1 MKRIYLILLG
11 IVGWTFLIKAQN
23 VIATLALS
31 HIEDTYI
38 QQNPIIQNDTVIRLN
53 YPKTIT
59 GLSISGTATLRH
71 SSNSLVRITLEDDY
85 NTEWLVYELFPLLA
99 DSTTTSFNNVAFETS
114 ALDNVTA
121 KQLNIK
127 IINASLQL
135 DQINTTD
142 QSIANYSSQQNRM
155 MEAQSSYII
164 DKLNE
169 NLEERNIPWRAGETS
184 ISQMTY
190 EEKKAIFGGKVPNL
204 GGLEYYKGGIFIM
217 PSNDGGTNPS
227 LSNVLSPLAETTSNT
242 TTEDPYVKEWDW
254 RNRHGKNWMTPVKNQ
269 GSCGSC
275 WAFATI
281 GVLEAY
287 TNLYYNQLLNLDLS
301 EQELVS
307 CVYTDDPTTNK
318 DEGGCGGG
326 NFLYAFNYIKTYGVM
341 DEESFPYL
349 DANGNCE
356 EKPSTS
362 NERIY
367 AYNYTDS
374 KWRDQENNQK
384 FYYYLPF
391 DINEVKKRLFHSP
404 AYISIPMWQHDMVLT
419 GFTVLE
425 EGDTVSLDPYRMHII
440 TEGEPWIG
448 QTALI
453 VKNSWGEDWGIN
465 GYLHFAFSDS
475 TTIGIYQFK
484 DAISSINHTTD
495 DIVKADNDKDGYYFT
510 GIVHNP
516 PVRYPSEMDSDDTD
530 PDHAVLDQYGNLQR
544 IIPDTLEL
552 TRQENDSILYPQY
565 EYFGYIHPHLIIK
578 SGYTFSIIQD
588 HFMYKDATITV
599 EPYATLNIDSGSVD
613 QADITVKAGGT
624 LNMTNGAHITLRNA
638 DCFHAEKGST
648 VNIGNGCSIDI
659 GE

>member
-1 MKRIYLILLG
+1 MKRIHL
-11 IVGWTFLIKAQN
+11 FLCFIGCTVLSIAQN
-23 VIATLALS
+23 GIATLSLA
-31 HIEDTYI
+31 HIEETHI
-38 QQNPIIQNDTVIRLN
+38 QQSTVIQSDTVLALN
-53 YPKTIT
+53 YPETIT
-59 GLSISGTATLRH
+59 GLSISGTATLNH
-71 SSNSLVRITLEDDY
+71 TSNSLVRVTLQDDY

-99 DSTTTSFNNVAFETS
+99 DSSTVTFSNVAFETS
-114 ALDNVTA
+114 VLENITA

-127 IINASLQL
+127 IINATLQL
-135 DQINTTD
+135 DEINTTD
-142 QSIANYSSQQNRM
+142 QTVASYSTLQNHA

-169 NLEERNIPWRAGETS
+169 NLEKRNIPWRAGETS
-184 ISQMTY
+184 VSRKTY
-190 EEKKAIFGGKVPNL
+190 EEKKAMFGGEVPNL
-204 GGLEYYKGGIFIM
+204 GGLEYYKGGIFVM
-217 PSNDGGTNPS
+217 PDYKLTPNEGIATMS
-227 LSNVLSPLAETTSNT
+227 A
-242 TTEDPYVKEWDW
+242 TEEEDTYVKEWDW
-254 RNRHGKNWMTPVKNQ
+254 RNRHGKNWMTPVKDQ

-275 WAFATI
+275 WAFATL

-307 CVYTDDPTTNK
+307 CVYTDNPTTNK

-326 NFLYAFNYIKTYGVM
+326 TFSNAFNYIKTYGVM

-356 EKPSTS
+356 DKPLTS

-367 AYNYTDS
+367 AHNYTNS
-374 KWRDQENNQK
+374 EWRDQENNQK
-384 FYYYLPF
+384 FYYYLPY

-425 EGDTVSLDPYRMHII
+425 EGDTVSLDPYRIHII

-465 GYLHFAFSDS
+465 GYLHLAFSDS

-495 DIVKADNDKDGYYFT
+495 DIVKADNGKDGYYFT

-565 EYFGYIHPHLIIK
+565 EYLGYIHPHLIIK

-599 EPYATLNIDSGSVD
+599 EPYATLNIDSGSID

-648 VNIGNGCSIDI
+648 VNIGNGCSIDL